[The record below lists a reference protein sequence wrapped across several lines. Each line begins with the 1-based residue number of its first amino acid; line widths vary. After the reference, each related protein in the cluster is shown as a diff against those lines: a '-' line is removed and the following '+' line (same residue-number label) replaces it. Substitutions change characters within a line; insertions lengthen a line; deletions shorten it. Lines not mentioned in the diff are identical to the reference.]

1 MMSTDVTPT
10 ERATA
15 VLQTLQQALG
25 GMAAAIPEPA
35 LAGPL
40 GYFADA
46 AGWAFHSLQA
56 AERWQ
61 ANEKILDELTGQAR
75 GLLEQAGHPLPA
87 GDPDDVAATLDA
99 LVGASTAVPE
109 AGTLINKLLAAA
121 AHVET
126 GRPAGPQDIPSGP
139 AATAGLSTAQVE
151 AYLGPRFDGDV
162 AVESVTTIGGGF
174 SKCTI
179 LVAAIVAGER
189 REFVLRQVPP
199 GQPDD
204 SLAPEYAVLRHV
216 WTPDLPI
223 AEPLWLEETDALGGP
238 FFASRK
244 ATGTTYGTVEGAHK
258 AVPESFCHDLS
269 GFLARL
275 HS

>member
-87 GDPDDVAATLDA
+87 GDPDDVAATL
-99 LVGASTAVPE
+99 
-109 AGTLINKLLAAA
+109 
-121 AHVET
+121 
-126 GRPAGPQDIPSGP
+126 
-139 AATAGLSTAQVE
+139 
-151 AYLGPRFDGDV
+151 
-162 AVESVTTIGGGF
+162 
-174 SKCTI
+174 
-179 LVAAIVAGER
+179 AGER